1 MVEKNGL
8 RSNSSGKVFKLLP
21 NIPSWKNSLQRATDY
36 VYKATVAVSG
46 IADIAEKF
54 RGKSDSTSG
63 FSASRCEYLWVKMDG
78 DRASRMIAM
87 SGLDTF
93 DDLFKKMLLK
103 VVAPGSTE
111 EYCLVDGRDRLMESI
126 QSMMKAT
133 ASDLLFTI
141 LKKKDAFVQRV

>member
-21 NIPSWKNSLQRATDY
+21 NIPSWKKSLQRATDY

-63 FSASRCEYLWVKMDG
+63 FPASRCELWVKMDG

-87 SGLDTF
+87 SSLDTF

-103 VVAPGSTE
+103 VDAPAPRRNIV
-111 EYCLVDGRDRLMESI
+111 L
-126 QSMMKAT
+126 SMGGI
-133 ASDLLFTI
+133 D
-141 LKKKDAFVQRV
+141 